1 MLQTIFN
8 LYVFFFW
15 VCLLFN
21 LVEYFY
27 LLWFTR
33 NNDYSV
39 STYVV
44 CTALFVVIFIIY
56 SLLPIFNFALA
67 ILTFI
72 SFFKRDTLQDDLD
85 EITQTLD
92 MIHKL

>member
-1 MLQTIFN
+1 MLQAIFN

-15 VCLLFN
+15 ACLLFN

-33 NNDYSV
+33 GNDYSPG
-39 STYVV
+39 TYVV
-44 CTALFVVIFIIY
+44 CTVIFVVVFIIG
-56 SLLPIFNFALA
+56 SLLPIFNVYLA
-67 ILTFI
+67 VSTFI
-72 SFFKRDTLQDDLD
+72 SFFKRDTLQNDLD
-85 EITQTLD
+85 AITQAIN

>member
-1 MLQTIFN
+1 MLQAIFN

-15 VCLLFN
+15 TCLLFN

-33 NNDYSV
+33 DNDYSAG
-39 STYVV
+39 TYVV
-44 CTALFVVIFIIY
+44 CTVLFVVIFIIC
-56 SLLPIFNFALA
+56 SLFPIFNVCLA
-67 ILTFI
+67 ISTFI
-72 SFFKRDTLQDDLD
+72 SFFNRNELQDDLD
-85 EITQTLD
+85 EITQALD

>member
-1 MLQTIFN
+1 MLQAIFN

-15 VCLLFN
+15 ACFLFN

-33 NNDYSV
+33 DNDYSAG
-39 STYVV
+39 TYVV
-44 CTALFVVIFIIY
+44 CTVIFVVVFTIG
-56 SLLPIFNFALA
+56 SLLPIFNVCLA
-67 ILTFI
+67 ISTFI
-72 SFFKRDTLQDDLD
+72 SFFKRDTLQNDLD
-85 EITQTLD
+85 AITQALD

>member
-15 VCLLFN
+15 ACLLFN
-21 LVEYFY
+21 LAEYFY

-33 NNDYSV
+33 DNNYSA

-44 CTALFVVIFIIY
+44 CTVIFVVVFIIG
-56 SLLPIFNFALA
+56 SLLPIFNIALA
-67 ILTFI
+67 ASTFI
-72 SFFKRDTLQDDLD
+72 SFFKRDTLQNDLD
-85 EITQTLD
+85 AITQALK

>member
-15 VCLLFN
+15 ACLLFN
-21 LVEYFY
+21 TVEYFY

-33 NNDYSV
+33 NNNYSYG
-39 STYVV
+39 TYVV
-44 CTALFVVIFIIY
+44 CTIIFIVVFIIG
-56 SLLPIFNFALA
+56 SLLPVFNVALA
-67 ILTFI
+67 ISTFI
-72 SFFKRDTLQDDLD
+72 SFFKRDTLQNDL
-85 EITQTLD
+85 EAITQALD

>member
-1 MLQTIFN
+1 MLQAIFN

-15 VCLLFN
+15 ACLLFN

-33 NNDYSV
+33 DNDYSAG
-39 STYVV
+39 TYVV
-44 CTALFVVIFIIY
+44 CTVIFVVVVIIG
-56 SLLPIFNFALA
+56 SLLPIFNVCLA
-67 ILTFI
+67 ISTFI
-72 SFFKRDTLQDDLD
+72 SFFKRDTLQNDLD
-85 EITQTLD
+85 AITQALD

>member
-1 MLQTIFN
+1 MLQAIFN

-15 VCLLFN
+15 ACLLFN

-33 NNDYSV
+33 DNDYSAG
-39 STYVV
+39 TYVV
-44 CTALFVVIFIIY
+44 CTIIFVVVLIIG
-56 SLLPIFNFALA
+56 SLLPIFNVALA
-67 ILTFI
+67 VSTFI
-72 SFFKRDTLQDDLD
+72 SFFKRDTLQNDLD
-85 EITQTLD
+85 AITQALD